1 MPAPISSKALRSL
14 SRRFWD
20 ARDGQISGI
29 FAVALVP
36 ILVSVG
42 AAVDFAKTGDVKAQ
56 LQKSVDAAVLA
67 GVTQASGLQVSTAS
81 SVFSASYKGRFDTTP
96 TATFTANSDGTLTGQ
111 ASTSVKTSF
120 LNVMGMSSLGV
131 SASGTAKA
139 GAQSRSPVCILLVST
154 INSQSLLVNSGAQLN
169 APTCEVHVLSTQT
182 PAVMFN
188 ATLNVKRIC
197 VKGNNVTKN
206 GGVTPPVE
214 TGCAAIADPFAGKL
228 PTPSTTCTVSSNV
241 IKNGGTASL
250 DPGVYC
256 GGVTLNGTGTLTLN
270 PGLYVIKG
278 SPFIFNSGWTVNGT
292 GVTFY
297 FADSGGS
304 ITFNGNVTANLSAP
318 TTGTYANILMYE
330 PTGLSTSQL
339 PINGTSGSSFTGLIY
354 LPSRNVTINSVSNV
368 SSNSVTMVFNTLILN
383 ATNWN
388 IAPGAL
394 SMSVTTGP
402 AGTAFLSR

>member
-1 MPAPISSKALRSL
+1 M
-14 SRRFWD
+14 
-20 ARDGQISGI
+20 I
-29 FAVALVP
+29 FAIAIIPIVVA
-36 ILVSVG
+36 IG
-42 AAVDFAKTGDVKAQ
+42 AAVDFSKSGDTKAQ
-56 LQKSVDAAVLA
+56 LQKAVDAAVLA
-67 GVTQASGLQVSTAS
+67 GVIQPSGQQVSTATA
-81 SVFSASYKGRFDTTP
+81 VFKGDFGGRFGTSVS
-96 TATFTANSDGTLTGQ
+96 ANFTANSDGSLTGS
-111 ASTSVKTSF
+111 ATATVPTSF
-120 LNVMGMSSLGV
+120 LNVMGTTSLGI
-131 SASGTAKA
+131 AATATAKA
-139 GAQSRSPVCILLVST
+139 GAQTTTPVCILLVST
-154 INSQSLLVNSGAQLN
+154 LNSQSLLVNSGAQLN
-169 APTCEVHVLSTQT
+169 APSCEVHVLSTQS
-182 PAVMFN
+182 PAAMFN

-197 VKGNNVTKN
+197 VKGSTVTKN

-214 TGCAAIADPFAGKL
+214 TSCAAISDPFAGKL
-228 PTPSTTCTVSSNV
+228 PTPSTTCTVSSSV

-330 PTGLSTSQL
+330 PNGLSTTNL
-339 PINGTSGSSFTGLIY
+339 PINGTSGSSYTGLIY

-383 ATNWN
+383 ATNWT

-394 SMSVTTGP
+394 SMSVANGP